1 MADIEVAPAE
11 QSAAAKKKARKKAA
25 AAAKK
30 AAAAD
35 ALPEEPA
42 SEPEPIS
49 DSAANIAET
58 TVVAGDEA
66 APEGEQSAAA
76 KKRAKKKAAAARKAA
91 DGGGAST
98 ATSAKADAAKLFAD
112 ALASLQSGDA
122 DALWLS
128 LSSCAIGDKKAR
140 KLLDALSAKPAAI
153 TSLDLSDNLLSD
165 TAAEALCAAIGG
177 KGVAPALLQLDLS
190 RNREMSAAGRDA
202 CAAALAPRREL
213 TATLDA
219 ADADA
224 DAGGGGSAP
233 ADPFAA
239 FLGGLTAAEEEAAA
253 AVASEWSEERG
264 EQLLT
269 LDAAQELLSAPPPAA
284 GCGAAV
290 ARALHSLQVHAAAEA
305 AEASSSKHLPRALR
319 WCSKNVVALALV
331 MRAPAAADA
340 RRAGAHRFHIVRLL
354 ADLVG
359 ARRKELTASLLEK
372 GAPNL
377 LRLAALLL
385 LRHPTSSPLHSA
397 VDALVGA
404 IASAGPSSRPLRH
417 AMFVDAADG
426 EAAAAALATALLSD
440 ALPTARAP
448 LCRLA
453 TSIEDAAADDASLRA
468 ALAKCQRWP
477 ELAAALPALRA
488 KWAEG
493 AIWCGPPVA
502 RPAMQGGGGGEMGE
516 LMKMLATLQSQSGA
530 VKQVTADI

>member
-1 MADIEVAPAE
+1 MPPGPATTPAGAP
-11 QSAAAKKKARKKAA
+11 
-25 AAAKK
+25 
-30 AAAAD
+30 
-35 ALPEEPA
+35 
-42 SEPEPIS
+42 
-49 DSAANIAET
+49 N
-58 TVVAGDEA
+58 
-66 APEGEQSAAA
+66 
-76 KKRAKKKAAAARKAA
+76 
-91 DGGGAST
+91 
-98 ATSAKADAAKLFAD
+98 
-112 ALASLQSGDA
+112 
-122 DALWLS
+122 
-128 LSSCAIGDKKAR
+128 
-140 KLLDALSAKPAAI
+140 
-153 TSLDLSDNLLSD
+153 
-165 TAAEALCAAIGG
+165 
-177 KGVAPALLQLDLS
+177 
-190 RNREMSAAGRDA
+190 
-202 CAAALAPRREL
+202 APR
-213 TATLDA
+213 
-219 ADADA
+219 
-224 DAGGGGSAP
+224 
-233 ADPFAA
+233 
-239 FLGGLTAAEEEAAA
+239 
-253 AVASEWSEERG
+253 
-264 EQLLT
+264 
-269 LDAAQELLSAPPPAA
+269 PPPAA

-319 WCSKNVVALALV
+319 WCSKNVAALALV